1 MDFKIQSSR
10 PIWQQ
15 LTEQLRQRIVTVV
28 YPPGSRFPAVREMAS
43 EAGVN
48 PNTMQR
54 AMSQLETDELVITN
68 RTLGRTVTD
77 KTEVLE
83 EMRKRMA
90 RERTEEYFGDMMAL
104 GYDRA
109 EAAEMARRERENG
122 NGD

>member
-15 LTEQLRQRIVTVV
+15 LTEQLRQRIVTGV
-28 YPPGSRFPAVREMAS
+28 YPPGSRFPAVRELAS

-90 RERTEEYFGDMMAL
+90 RERTEEYFGDMKAL

>member
-15 LTEQLRQRIVTVV
+15 LTEQLRQRIVTGV
-28 YPPGSRFPAVREMAS
+28 YPPGSRFPAVRELAS

>member
-15 LTEQLRQRIVTVV
+15 LTEQLRQRIVTGV
-28 YPPGSRFPAVREMAS
+28 YPPGSRFPAVRELAS

-54 AMSQLETDELVITN
+54 AMSQLEADGLVITN

-77 KTEVLE
+77 KSEVLE
-83 EMRKRMA
+83 EIRLRLA
-90 RERTEEYFGDMMAL
+90 VERTEEYFTDMDAL
-104 GYDRA
+104 GYDRP
-109 EAAEMARRERENG
+109 AAVELIRREGGRIDE
-122 NGD
+122 

>member
-15 LTEQLRQRIVTVV
+15 LTEQLRQRIVTGV
-28 YPPGSRFPAVREMAS
+28 YPPGSRFPAVRELAS

-90 RERTEEYFGDMMAL
+90 RERTEEYFGDMKAL

-109 EAAEMARRERENG
+109 EAAEMAQRERENG

>member
-1 MDFKIQSSR
+1 MDFTIQSSR

-15 LTEQLRQRIVTVV
+15 LTEQLRRRIVTGV
-28 YPPGSRFPAVREMAS
+28 YPPGSRFPAVRELAA

-54 AMSQLETDELVITN
+54 SVSQLETDGLVITN

-77 KTEVLE
+77 KVETLE
-83 EMRKRMA
+83 EMRQTLA
-90 RERTEEYFGDMMAL
+90 LERTEEYFSDMKEL

-109 EAAEMARRERENG
+109 AAAALARREGERNDE
-122 NGD
+122 

>member
-15 LTEQLRQRIVTVV
+15 LTEQLRQRIVTGV
-28 YPPGSRFPAVREMAS
+28 YPPGSRFPAVRELAS

-54 AMSQLETDELVITN
+54 ATSQLEMDELVITN

-83 EMRKRMA
+83 EMRMRMA
-90 RERTEEYFGDMMAL
+90 RERTEEYFGDMKAL

-109 EAAEMARRERENG
+109 EAAEMAQRERENG

>member
-1 MDFKIQSSR
+1 M
-10 PIWQQ
+10 
-15 LTEQLRQRIVTVV
+15 
-28 YPPGSRFPAVREMAS
+28 
-43 EAGVN
+43 N